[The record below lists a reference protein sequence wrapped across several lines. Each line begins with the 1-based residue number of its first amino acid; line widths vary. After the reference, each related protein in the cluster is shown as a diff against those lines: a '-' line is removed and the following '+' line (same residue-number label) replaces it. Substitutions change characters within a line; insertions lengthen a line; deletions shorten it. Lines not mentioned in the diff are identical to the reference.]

1 MLLVIFLPNWTL
13 ESDKKISVDFHRA
26 SRDPARGDEF
36 DTSFGGG
43 ELTPKQKQDMALT

>member
-13 ESDKKISVDFHRA
+13 ESDKKISVDFHRT